1 MNKRL
6 CKKYSIVSKVLYH
19 CKITKCIFD
28 CFYLF
33 WCRMLPRL
41 FQFLYCVRSI
51 IHRQSQISLYLC
63 DICGM
68 YLEAVF
74 RFYVLLNHFV
84 GHFFFGLVRFGSFSN
99 TIYRNLALALS
110 KLHINVDITVGFF
123 VGQKNYRLNVHR
135 IRKHIHALHLIH
147 DIPPCQQ
154 HLQIPRQ
161 TRRLTRN
168 INHMIHT
175 IIDNLGYW
183 FI

>member
-74 RFYVLLNHFV
+74 CFYVLLYHFV
-84 GHFFFGLVRFGSFSN
+84 GHSFFGLIFFGSFSD
-99 TIYRNLALALS
+99 IIKRNFSLTLA
-110 KLHINVDITVGFF
+110 KLNFYVDMSVWLF
-123 VGQKNYRLNVHR
+123 VGKQYYRLNVS
-135 IRKHIHALHLIH
+135 IKLKHIPTKITEISVFFCSTNIDYATLF
-147 DIPPCQQ
+147 P
-154 HLQIPRQ
+154 QIKC
-161 TRRLTRN
+161 
-168 INHMIHT
+168 
-175 IIDNLGYW
+175 
-183 FI
+183 